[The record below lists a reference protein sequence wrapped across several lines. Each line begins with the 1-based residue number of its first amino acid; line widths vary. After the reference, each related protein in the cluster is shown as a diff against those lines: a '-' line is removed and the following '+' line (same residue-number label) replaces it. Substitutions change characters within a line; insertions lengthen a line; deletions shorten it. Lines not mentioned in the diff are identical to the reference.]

1 MQTIKEYLMF
11 DKNKYRMTELS
22 KKDCEKIARVHFDAF
37 PNSTLTKVGKK
48 CVIKYYEWQ
57 FTDIA
62 KYNKLIYAYGIVE
75 KNHLLAYTIFGKPRI
90 ALFGFIK
97 NNKQF
102 LFIYTLKV
110 LLSLDRKQFKAIIKG
125 VKIYIYNTF
134 FKSQKNSIQKNTYEE
149 NSIGLQVI
157 ASSKEY
163 NGLGFGKALM
173 DKMEQ
178 IAKENKFVM
187 IKLSVD
193 SKNYNAIKF
202 YEKLGYVKEIDR
214 NGQRVKNQ
222 MIKEINN

>member
-1 MQTIKEYLMF
+1 MF
-11 DKNKYRMTELS
+11 DKNKYHMIELS
-22 KKDCEKIARVHFDAF
+22 KRDCEKIARVHLDAF
-37 PNSTLTKVGKK
+37 PNSTLTKFGKK

-57 FTDIA
+57 FTDIS

-75 KNHLLAYTIFGKPRI
+75 KDHLLAYTIFGKPRI

-110 LLSLDRKQFKAIIKG
+110 LLSLDRKQLKAIAKG
-125 VKIYIYNTF
+125 IKIYIINTF
-134 FKSQKNSIQKNTYEE
+134 FKFKKRNNNNKNNHVE
-149 NSIGLQVI
+149 NRIGLQAI
-157 ASSKEY
+157 ATIKEY
-163 NGLGFGKALM
+163 NGLGFGKTLM

-178 IAKENKFVM
+178 IAKENKFAM
-187 IKLSVD
+187 INLSVD

-202 YEKLGYVKEIDR
+202 YEKLGYVKDKDR
-214 NGQRVKNQ
+214 NGQWVKNQ

>member
-1 MQTIKEYLMF
+1 MF
-11 DKNKYRMTELS
+11 DKNKYRMIELS
-22 KKDCEKIARVHFDAF
+22 KRDCEKIARVHFDAF

-57 FTDIA
+57 FTDIS

-75 KNHLLAYTIFGKPRI
+75 KDHLLAYTIFGKPRI

-110 LLSLDRKQFKAIIKG
+110 LLSLDSKQFKAIIRG
-125 VKIYIYNTF
+125 VKIYIINTF
-134 FKSQKNSIQKNTYEE
+134 FKSHKDNNQKNDPEE

-157 ASSKEY
+157 ASVKEY
-163 NGLGFGKALM
+163 NGLGFGKTLM

-187 IKLSVD
+187 IHLSVD
-193 SKNYNAIKF
+193 PKNYTAIKF
-202 YEKLGYVKEIDR
+202 YEKLGYVKEKDLS
-214 NGQRVKNQ
+214 GQWVKNK
-222 MIKEINN
+222 MLKKINN